1 MSRLLLNKPLW
12 RVWVT
17 AAIAALGITLLLTW
31 QSYHKQPTYFVPP
44 ETADPAFEHQSDH
57 VKDVG
62 QSPEPP
68 TGTPTESGRP
78 IQPPI
83 SPSQGKTDNYGL
95 SVEDAANATLGVS
108 QNTVFFLYSLGPS
121 RDHPITQY

>member
-17 AAIAALGITLLLTW
+17 AAVAALGITLLLTW
-31 QSYHKQPTYFVPP
+31 QSYHKQPTYFIPP
-44 ETADPAFEHQSDH
+44 ETADPALEHQSDH

-62 QSPEPP
+62 AGPEPP
-68 TGTPTESGRP
+68 TETPTESGRP
-78 IQPPI
+78 TQPAI
-83 SPSQGKTDNYGL
+83 SPSQGKTDNHGL

-108 QNTVFFLYSLGPS
+108 ENTVFYPL
-121 RDHPITQY
+121 